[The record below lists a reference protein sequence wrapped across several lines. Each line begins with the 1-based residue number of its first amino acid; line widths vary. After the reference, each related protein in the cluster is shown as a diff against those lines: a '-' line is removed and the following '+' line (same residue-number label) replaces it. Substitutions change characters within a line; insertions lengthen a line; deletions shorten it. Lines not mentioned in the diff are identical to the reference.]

1 MCGIWTIINNSYN
14 NSDIIKNLLNNFWDI
29 KHRGPDNSNL
39 INIDNTFIGFHR
51 LAIMDTSFY
60 SNQPYFLHDKR
71 SGSEDHTIV
80 FICNGEIYNFKELDT
95 KFSLIINEI
104 IKSYSI
110 YKMNPDYPE
119 YQNLY
124 SSNMS
129 NLEKTKSDIF
139 LLQNSLENDNQK
151 IIDYITIA
159 DTKIEQLQDENNIL
173 KSKFK
178 YLYESNNTAD
188 GLIDETQYLY
198 NMKLLELF
206 VSLVGIVVI
215 LVFIKKE

>member
-1 MCGIWTIINNSYN
+1 MNYN
-14 NSDIIKNLLNNFWDI
+14 TPEYYKQKITELN
-29 KHRGPDNSNL
+29 
-39 INIDNTFIGFHR
+39 
-51 LAIMDTSFY
+51 
-60 SNQPYFLHDKR
+60 
-71 SGSEDHTIV
+71 
-80 FICNGEIYNFKELDT
+80 T
-95 KFSLIINEI
+95 KFSLILDEIN
-104 IKSYSI
+104 KSYSI

-124 SSNMS
+124 SSNMN

-151 IIDYITIA
+151 LIDYINIA
-159 DTKIEQLQDENNIL
+159 DSKIEQLQKENDTL
-173 KSKFK
+173 HSKFN
-178 YLYESNNTAD
+178 YLYSSYNTSD

-206 VSLVGIVVI
+206 ISLVGIVVI

>member
-1 MCGIWTIINNSYN
+1 MNYN
-14 NSDIIKNLLNNFWDI
+14 TPEYYKQKI
-29 KHRGPDNSNL
+29 
-39 INIDNTFIGFHR
+39 
-51 LAIMDTSFY
+51 
-60 SNQPYFLHDKR
+60 
-71 SGSEDHTIV
+71 
-80 FICNGEIYNFKELDT
+80 KELDT

>member
-1 MCGIWTIINNSYN
+1 MNYN
-14 NSDIIKNLLNNFWDI
+14 TPEYYKQKI
-29 KHRGPDNSNL
+29 
-39 INIDNTFIGFHR
+39 
-51 LAIMDTSFY
+51 
-60 SNQPYFLHDKR
+60 
-71 SGSEDHTIV
+71 
-80 FICNGEIYNFKELDT
+80 KELDT
-95 KFSLIINEI
+95 KFSLILDEI

-159 DTKIEQLQDENNIL
+159 DTKIEQLKDKNNIL

-178 YLYESNNTAD
+178 YLYESNNTSD

-206 VSLVGIVVI
+206 ISLVGIVVI

>member
-1 MCGIWTIINNSYN
+1 MNYN
-14 NSDIIKNLLNNFWDI
+14 TPEYYKQKITELN
-29 KHRGPDNSNL
+29 
-39 INIDNTFIGFHR
+39 T
-51 LAIMDTSFY
+51 
-60 SNQPYFLHDKR
+60 Q
-71 SGSEDHTIV
+71 
-80 FICNGEIYNFKELDT
+80 
-95 KFSLIINEI
+95 FSLILDEI
-104 IKSYSI
+104 SKSYSI

-124 SSNMS
+124 SSNMN

-151 IIDYITIA
+151 LIDYINIA
-159 DTKIEQLQDENNIL
+159 DSKIEQLQEENDTL
-173 KSKFK
+173 HSKFN
-178 YLYESNNTAD
+178 YLNSSYNTSD

-206 VSLVGIVVI
+206 ISLVGIIVI

>member
-1 MCGIWTIINNSYN
+1 MNYN
-14 NSDIIKNLLNNFWDI
+14 TPEYYKQKITELN
-29 KHRGPDNSNL
+29 
-39 INIDNTFIGFHR
+39 
-51 LAIMDTSFY
+51 
-60 SNQPYFLHDKR
+60 
-71 SGSEDHTIV
+71 
-80 FICNGEIYNFKELDT
+80 T
-95 KFSLIINEI
+95 KFSLILDEIN
-104 IKSYSI
+104 KSYSI

-151 IIDYITIA
+151 LIDYINIA
-159 DTKIEQLQDENNIL
+159 DSKIEQLQEENDTL
-173 KSKFK
+173 HSKFK
-178 YLYESNNTAD
+178 YLYSSYNTSD

-206 VSLVGIVVI
+206 ISLVGIVVI

>member
-1 MCGIWTIINNSYN
+1 MNYN
-14 NSDIIKNLLNNFWDI
+14 TPEYYKQKI
-29 KHRGPDNSNL
+29 
-39 INIDNTFIGFHR
+39 
-51 LAIMDTSFY
+51 
-60 SNQPYFLHDKR
+60 
-71 SGSEDHTIV
+71 
-80 FICNGEIYNFKELDT
+80 KELDT
-95 KFSLIINEI
+95 KFSLILDEI

-124 SSNMS
+124 SSNM
-129 NLEKTKSDIF
+129 N
-139 LLQNSLENDNQK
+139 NLENDNQK

-159 DTKIEQLQDENNIL
+159 DTKIEQLKDENNIL

-178 YLYESNNTAD
+178 YLYSSNNTSD

-206 VSLVGIVVI
+206 ISLVGIVVI

>member
-1 MCGIWTIINNSYN
+1 MNYN
-14 NSDIIKNLLNNFWDI
+14 TPEYYKQKITELN
-29 KHRGPDNSNL
+29 
-39 INIDNTFIGFHR
+39 
-51 LAIMDTSFY
+51 
-60 SNQPYFLHDKR
+60 
-71 SGSEDHTIV
+71 
-80 FICNGEIYNFKELDT
+80 T
-95 KFSLIINEI
+95 KFSLILDEIN
-104 IKSYSI
+104 KSYSI

-151 IIDYITIA
+151 LIDYINIA
-159 DTKIEQLQDENNIL
+159 DSKIEQLQKENDTL
-173 KSKFK
+173 HSKFK
-178 YLYESNNTAD
+178 YLYSSYNTSD

-206 VSLVGIVVI
+206 ISLVGIIVI

>member
-1 MCGIWTIINNSYN
+1 MNYN
-14 NSDIIKNLLNNFWDI
+14 TPEYYKQKITELN
-29 KHRGPDNSNL
+29 
-39 INIDNTFIGFHR
+39 
-51 LAIMDTSFY
+51 
-60 SNQPYFLHDKR
+60 
-71 SGSEDHTIV
+71 
-80 FICNGEIYNFKELDT
+80 T
-95 KFSLIINEI
+95 KFSLILDEIN
-104 IKSYSI
+104 KSYSI

-151 IIDYITIA
+151 LIDYINIA
-159 DTKIEQLQDENNIL
+159 DSKIEQLQEENDTL
-173 KSKFK
+173 HSKFK
-178 YLYESNNTAD
+178 YLYSSYNTSD

-206 VSLVGIVVI
+206 ISLVGIIVI

>member
-1 MCGIWTIINNSYN
+1 MNYN
-14 NSDIIKNLLNNFWDI
+14 TPEYYKQKI
-29 KHRGPDNSNL
+29 
-39 INIDNTFIGFHR
+39 
-51 LAIMDTSFY
+51 
-60 SNQPYFLHDKR
+60 Q
-71 SGSEDHTIV
+71 
-80 FICNGEIYNFKELDT
+80 ELDT
-95 KFSLIINEI
+95 KFSLIVDKI

-110 YKMNPDYPE
+110 YKINPDYPE

-124 SSNMS
+124 SSNIS

-159 DTKIEQLQDENNIL
+159 DTKIEQLKDENNIL

-198 NMKLLELF
+198 NIKLLELF
-206 VSLVGIVVI
+206 ISLVGIVVI